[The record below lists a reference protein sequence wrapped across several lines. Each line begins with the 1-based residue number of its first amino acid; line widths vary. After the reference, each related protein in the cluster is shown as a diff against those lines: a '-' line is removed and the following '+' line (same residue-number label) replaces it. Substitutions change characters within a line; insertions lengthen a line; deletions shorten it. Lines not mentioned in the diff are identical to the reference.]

1 MPYKGLHGPVTPAS
15 RVFYHKNAAKLL
27 KKNHII
33 SYGISKSNG
42 ESIQLSF
49 LLLPLHNIILIF
61 SHIMNTSDSI
71 VIIPT
76 YNEIENIEKIIRA
89 VFGLEKKFDILIID
103 DGSPDGTA
111 AKVKELMSQ
120 EFNGRLHLL
129 ERSGKLGLGTA
140 YIKGFKWALE
150 RDYEYIFEMDADF
163 SHDPKD
169 LPRLYAACHDEGY
182 DVAIGS
188 RYVSGVNV
196 VNWPI
201 GRVLMSYFASK
212 YVRFITGFKVN
223 DTTAGFKC
231 YKRRVLETIELDKI
245 RFKGYAF
252 QIEMKYT
259 AYKIGFKIKEVP
271 VIFVNRREGVSKMSG
286 GIFGEAFFGVMRL
299 RWDGWT
305 RKYPKI
311 KE

>member
-1 MPYKGLHGPVTPAS
+1 
-15 RVFYHKNAAKLL
+15 
-27 KKNHII
+27 
-33 SYGISKSNG
+33 
-42 ESIQLSF
+42 
-49 LLLPLHNIILIF
+49 
-61 SHIMNTSDSI
+61 MNTSDSI

-76 YNEIENIEKIIRA
+76 YNEKENMEKIVRA
-89 VFGLEKKFDILIID
+89 VFSLDKCFHILVID

-111 AKVKELMSQ
+111 QIVKRLMAD
-120 EFNGRLHLL
+120 EFGDRLFLI

-140 YIKGFKWALE
+140 YITGFKWSLE
-150 RDYEYIFEMDADF
+150 HNYDYIFEMDADF
-163 SHDPKD
+163 SHDPAD
-169 LPRLYAACHDEGY
+169 LPRLYSACHDEGY

-212 YVRFITGFKVN
+212 YVRMVT
-223 DTTAGFKC
+223 GFKC
-231 YKRRVLETIELDKI
+231 YRRRVLATIPLDEI
-245 RFKGYAF
+245 RFKGYGF
-252 QIEMKYT
+252 QIEMKFT

-299 RWDGWT
+299 RWDGWF
-305 RKYPKI
+305 RHYPALPKA
-311 KE
+311 